1 MPAEV
6 IDRVHVLAH
15 RTVGAGAAGL
25 AFTDRIGNPFL
36 DPDNGNSSIDETY
49 APDASDMD
57 DDYDPEMMTLIVNK
71 MTAMITILVQTSP
84 FQEHMTILQMSPLQ
98 ECTLQMKMQ
107 NAEMAHEHHDNNE
120 IENEHDNQEMD
131 DYAMIIEHEYLQELP
146 MTGASGRGNGC
157 KIQNLYKTHTS

>member
-57 DDYDPEMMTLIVNK
+57 DDYDTDSEQDDSNDNHPSADIPISGAYDHPTDVPIAGVY
-71 MTAMITILVQTSP
+71 TAD
-84 FQEHMTILQMSPLQ
+84 E
-98 ECTLQMKMQ
+98 
-107 NAEMAHEHHDNNE
+107 NAK
-120 IENEHDNQEMD
+120 
-131 DYAMIIEHEYLQELP
+131 
-146 MTGASGRGNGC
+146 R
-157 KIQNLYKTHTS
+157 